1 MLEINFRGADLHE
14 PGDGSGDRRWWDQS
28 RAGSVLRN
36 AHVLLRVERAY
47 CDRVGS
53 VATPSTMSRLERFWP
68 GIIMALV
75 GQGCSA
81 SVQRGNTK
89 NLPKRRSAKMLAFG
103 WLVI

>member
-1 MLEINFRGADLHE
+1 
-14 PGDGSGDRRWWDQS
+14 
-28 RAGSVLRN
+28 
-36 AHVLLRVERAY
+36 
-47 CDRVGS
+47 
-53 VATPSTMSRLERFWP
+53 MSRLERFWP

-103 WLVI
+103 WLVILLGVLAIQCADGRFPFAASL